1 MVGRAAATI
10 RESTWVAGPR
20 RRVGLYVRAEKVAAP
35 IDLRTDLTIGGN
47 VVINNNA
54 LLSQCQ
60 ARAWVDALTP
70 RPVGTVTVTSNL
82 NDLPCP

>member
-1 MVGRAAATI
+1 MVGRAAATTH
-10 RESTWVAGPR
+10 ESTGAAGPR
-20 RRVGLYVRAEKVAAP
+20 RRVDLHGRAEKVAAP
-35 IDLRTDLTIGGN
+35 IDLRTDFTIGGN

-70 RPVGTVTVTSNL
+70 QPVGTVTVTSNL